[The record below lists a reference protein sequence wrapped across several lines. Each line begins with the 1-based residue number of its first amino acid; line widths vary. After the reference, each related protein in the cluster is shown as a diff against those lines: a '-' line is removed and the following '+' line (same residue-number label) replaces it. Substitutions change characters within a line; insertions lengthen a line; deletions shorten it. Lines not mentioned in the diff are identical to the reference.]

1 MSSLQQLRRHGQ
13 DPEGNGL
20 GINGG
25 TQEGGKMRKA
35 DIVLALFLM
44 LIGLLVIW
52 DSIRLGYGWGMSGP
66 EAGFFPFYMGLG
78 IVICTFFIALRA
90 IRLFRKEGPGKPL
103 VLPGGETQILWVL
116 LPAVGMLLLTE
127 LLGLHLAT
135 VVYLAFYMGV
145 VGKINWI
152 KVTLISIIVPFA
164 IYIVFDKI
172 FLIPLPEGVLGKSIL
187 ALVPF

>member
-1 MSSLQQLRRHGQ
+1 
-13 DPEGNGL
+13 
-20 GINGG
+20 
-25 TQEGGKMRKA
+25 MRKA

-52 DSIRLGYGWGMSGP
+52 DSVRLGFGWGMSGP

-78 IVICTFFIALRA
+78 VVIATFFIALRA
-90 IRLFRKEGPGKPL
+90 IRIFRKEGAGKPL
-103 VLPGGETQILWVL
+103 ILPGGLSPMLWIL

-145 VGKINWI
+145 VGKINWS
-152 KVTLISIIVPFA
+152 KVILISIIVPFA

-172 FLIPLPEGVLGKSIL
+172 FLIPLPEGVWGKNIL

>member
-1 MSSLQQLRRHGQ
+1 
-13 DPEGNGL
+13 
-20 GINGG
+20 
-25 TQEGGKMRKA
+25 MRKA
-35 DIVLALFLM
+35 DIVVALFLM

-52 DSIRLGYGWGMSGP
+52 DSVRLGFGWGMSGP

-78 IVICTFFIALRA
+78 VVICTFVIALRA
-90 IRLFRKEGPGKPL
+90 IRIFRKEGPGKPL
-103 VLPGGETQILWVL
+103 VLQGGKPRIFWVL

-127 LLGLHLAT
+127 LIGLHLAT
-135 VVYLAFYMGV
+135 VVYLAFCMGV

-152 KVTLISIIVPFA
+152 KVVLISIMVPFA

-172 FLIPLPEGVLGKSIL
+172 FLIPLPEGVWGKTVM